1 MKNRDILLLLN
12 RDNEQMMYY
21 LNEITN
27 KWLNRYSRNTEMKSK
42 TYRTIGTIPNS
53 NIKTVERDGR
63 DNWQKENEVFLQ
75 DFHGNNISVVGISVP
90 LILK

>member
-1 MKNRDILLLLN
+1 
-12 RDNEQMMYY
+12 MYY

-42 TYRTIGTIPNS
+42 KYRTIGTIPNS

-63 DNWQKENEVFLQ
+63 DN
-75 DFHGNNISVVGISVP
+75 
-90 LILK
+90 

>member
-42 TYRTIGTIPNS
+42 KYRTFGTIPNS

>member
-1 MKNRDILLLLN
+1 
-12 RDNEQMMYY
+12 
-21 LNEITN
+21 
-27 KWLNRYSRNTEMKSK
+27 MKSK
-42 TYRTIGTIPNS
+42 KYRTIGTIPNS